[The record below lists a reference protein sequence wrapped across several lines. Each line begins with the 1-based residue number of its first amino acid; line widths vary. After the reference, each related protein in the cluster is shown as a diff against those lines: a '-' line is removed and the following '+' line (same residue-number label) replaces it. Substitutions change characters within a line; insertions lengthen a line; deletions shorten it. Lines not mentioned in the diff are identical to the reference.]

1 MMRASSRDRRRRET
15 DLVACWKQP
24 AWLLPS
30 WAKSRPL
37 GRTLPRR
44 KTTAGS
50 LDARLLYFCVSDD
63 ISGIFLKRREDY
75 QRVHEIHQKNHIQAE
90 MPVAKELA
98 RAP

>member
-15 DLVACWKQP
+15 DLVDCWEQP
-24 AWLLPS
+24 AWLLRR

-63 ISGIFLKRREDY
+63 ISDY
-75 QRVHEIHQKNHIQAE
+75 QRVLVIHQKNYIQAE
-90 MPVAKELA
+90 MPVAKELVA
-98 RAP
+98 RGP

>member
-1 MMRASSRDRRRRET
+1 MMRASSRDRRQRET

-24 AWLLPS
+24 AWLLRR

-37 GRTLPRR
+37 GRTLPGE
-44 KTTAGS
+44 KPPPEVLM
-50 LDARLLYFCVSDD
+50 LDFYIFASPMIFLGF
-63 ISGIFLKRREDY
+63 FLKRREDY

>member
-24 AWLLPS
+24 AWLLRR

-63 ISGIFLKRREDY
+63 ISGIFFEEERRLSKGSRDPPKKSY
-75 QRVHEIHQKNHIQAE
+75 SG
-90 MPVAKELA
+90 
-98 RAP
+98 